1 MSDTSAWWQSKKPR
15 TKARNDDQAERS
27 CHQMNIEQDRLAQ
40 TLQKVDELDQQDPNK
55 ELVGGREEPRELI
68 YSKRLSD
75 WVLKLNPNASE
86 ILKIAA
92 RGQHIQRWMIP
103 RDRYP
108 QTRIGYLQW
117 REELKK
123 FHAQK
128 VSEIMQ
134 KTGYPDDAIQKA
146 SSIILKK
153 NLRTDPDAQTIE
165 DALCLLFLEIQF
177 EDLKQKTHDEKM
189 REIVRKTWKK
199 MSPRAQKLALSLPL
213 SEPTKHFLQKT
224 LATTS

>member
-1 MSDTSAWWQSKKPR
+1 
-15 TKARNDDQAERS
+15 
-27 CHQMNIEQDRLAQ
+27 MNIEQDRLAQ

-153 NLRTDPDAQTIE
+153 KLENRSRRTNNRR
-165 DALCLLFLEIQF
+165 C
-177 EDLKQKTHDEKM
+177 
-189 REIVRKTWKK
+189 
-199 MSPRAQKLALSLPL
+199 ALSFIFGN
-213 SEPTKHFLQKT
+213 SIRRFETKDP
-224 LATTS
+224 